1 MTIGWWIILG
11 ITLLVG
17 LVFGGAFLYEREVGR
32 GLGTILGT
40 VVISILIACFGFWWC
55 NNTADGARALKD
67 QQSNFNNGLNR
78 EITVLAADGR
88 VIFQYRGK
96 CDIESDHAD
105 NYILFEDEDGLRRMI
120 YYGITDTVLIMELP
134 EKGIAIPDFEEIYQE
149 NLVPIEER

>member
-1 MTIGWWIILG
+1 MTIGWWITLG
-11 ITLLVG
+11 IALLIG

-32 GLGTILGT
+32 GLGILLGA
-40 VVISILIACFGFWWC
+40 VVLSILIGCFGFWWC

-67 QQSNFNNGLNR
+67 QRSNFNNGLNR

-88 VIFQYRGK
+88 EIFHYKGR

-134 EKGIAIPDFEEIYQE
+134 D
-149 NLVPIEER
+149 N

>member
-11 ITLLVG
+11 IALIGGIALGAYLLYDGTLS
-17 LVFGGAFLYEREVGR
+17 GGI
-32 GLGTILGT
+32 GTIFGA
-40 VVISILIACFGFWWC
+40 VVLSILIGCFGFWWC

-67 QQSNFNNGLNR
+67 QRSNFNNGLNR

-88 VIFQYRGK
+88 EIFHYKGR

-134 EKGIAIPDFEEIYQE
+134 
-149 NLVPIEER
+149 NT

>member
-11 ITLLVG
+11 IVLVG
-17 LVFGGAFLYEREVGR
+17 GVALGAYLLYDGTLGGGI
-32 GLGTILGT
+32 GTIFGA
-40 VVISILIACFGFWWC
+40 VVLSILIGCFGFWWC

-67 QQSNFNNGLNR
+67 QRSNFNNGLNR

-88 VIFQYRGK
+88 EIFHYKGR

-105 NYILFEDEDGLRRMI
+105 NYILFEDGDGLRRMI

-134 EKGIAIPDFEEIYQE
+134 
-149 NLVPIEER
+149 NT

>member
-11 ITLLVG
+11 IALLVG

-32 GLGTILGT
+32 GLGILLGT
-40 VVISILIACFGFWWC
+40 VIISILIACFGFWWC

-105 NYILFEDEDGLRRMI
+105 NYILFEGEDSLRRMI

-134 EKGIAIPDFEEIYQE
+134 EKGIAVPDFEEIYQE